1 MRQRTEAIARAV
13 APLRLFSIR
22 SRVAAKATD
31 RDERVV
37 ARILAEHGSDVLS
50 TDFIF

>member
-1 MRQRTEAIARAV
+1 MRQRTEAIAHGV
-13 APLRLFSIR
+13 VRLWFFSIR
-22 SRVAAKATD
+22 SRAVAKAMD
-31 RDERVV
+31 GNEKVV